1 VRDTIQRVAAG
12 VITPALSMLFVL
24 IGDALYQYDP
34 QAFTLEWVSVLPAAI
49 LGAPFAVPA
58 ALLIRL
64 RHLWR
69 CVPLI
74 ALCAA
79 VGIEV
84 QRNISTALG
93 DSSSPAQTLGPTLMF
108 VWVFP
113 AAFGVAAA
121 LLLKWKESLYLA
133 ALPLAA
139 VLAPFL
145 AIQGGVLARERAPA
159 LSAAHSWSVLHVG
172 MHVYTG
178 GDPSSNGQKVC
189 ASLGAILAAEREQPA
204 QCFNVA
210 RGVPAVVDG
219 VLACA
224 RTDPY
229 ASYDWAP
236 HVKLHARDGSW
247 RGFTDAAKLQPDV
260 PQGTLLDMER
270 DWGAPLVIEDDRG
283 VQTLIGGSALAQLL
297 RYSPKRDASLYVQ
310 VVNGRYRG
318 LRGWTYIQDVDTGGV
333 ALGQYDLEYP
343 NTKCVK

>member
-1 VRDTIQRVAAG
+1 MRDTIQRVAAG

-159 LSAAHSWSVLHVG
+159 LSAAHSWSVCMSACMFTRVAIPARMDKKYAHRLAPFWL
-172 MHVYTG
+172 
-178 GDPSSNGQKVC
+178 PSGSNQRNASTLRAVC
-189 ASLGAILAAEREQPA
+189 PRSLTESLRAQGPSVRE
-204 QCFNVA
+204 
-210 RGVPAVVDG
+210 
-219 VLACA
+219 L
-224 RTDPY
+224 
-229 ASYDWAP
+229 
-236 HVKLHARDGSW
+236 
-247 RGFTDAAKLQPDV
+247 
-260 PQGTLLDMER
+260 
-270 DWGAPLVIEDDRG
+270 
-283 VQTLIGGSALAQLL
+283 
-297 RYSPKRDASLYVQ
+297 
-310 VVNGRYRG
+310 
-318 LRGWTYIQDVDTGGV
+318 
-333 ALGQYDLEYP
+333 
-343 NTKCVK
+343 